1 MTDLQSFVQ
10 WFIGILVLLG
20 GLYSLLKKTR
30 AEEATVWNSVSRSA
44 IADLEVLNKRQA
56 ADLEGYRR
64 DVAKLERQMLDF
76 EREQTKAADVYE
88 KRITALELENK
99 ELRELVT
106 KLNEQIASL
115 ETALKTA
122 RDGNA

>member
-1 MTDLQSFVQ
+1 MEDLQGFIQ
-10 WFIGILVLLG
+10 WLIGILVLLG
-20 GLYSLLKKTR
+20 GLYALIKKTK
-30 AEEATVWNSVSRSA
+30 AEEDIARTSVSRSA

-56 ADLEGYRR
+56 ADLEEYRR

-88 KRITALELENK
+88 KRISTLEAENK

-106 KLNEQIASL
+106 KLNEQIVSL
-115 ETALKTA
+115 QVALKTA
-122 RDGNA
+122 RDGNP